1 MAGTTAEPVSATGQA
16 ATPQGLRAGFVSRF
30 VADIVDLV
38 IVAVALIGIVVVVAM
53 IGSLMGRPGFHI
65 PNLHVLGSTL
75 LGSFVFFLYL
85 AYFWGLTGR
94 SPGKQVVGLR
104 VVASSGR
111 PLGPG
116 RAAIRSAL
124 YVLFPIGLVWSIVDR
139 RNASLQDLLLGT
151 AVIYD
156 YRRRSS

>member
-1 MAGTTAEPVSATGQA
+1 MAGITAEPVETGQA

-30 VADIVDLV
+30 VADIVDVV
-38 IVAVALIGIVVVVAM
+38 IVAVVAIGIVVVAAM
-53 IGSLMGRPGFHI
+53 IGSLTGRRGFHI
-65 PNLHVLGSTL
+65 PNLHLLGSTL

-85 AYFWGLTGR
+85 AYFWGATGR

-104 VVASSGR
+104 VVKSSSR

-124 YVLFPIGLVWSIVDR
+124 CVLFPIGLVWSIVDR